1 MTPLSLQGQHGSA
14 DTDFRLPASPNQ
26 EGKAYFVLSHSVC
39 GNLLRRPQEMT
50 TGA

>member
-1 MTPLSLQGQHGSA
+1 MTPSRLQGEPGSA
-14 DTDFRLPASPNQ
+14 DADFGLPASPNQ